1 MATPQ
6 EHLKKQHTTLLYMAL
21 QRLPGLGPQREARLF
36 SHFPTLDA
44 LLTADI
50 NDWHRA
56 RLTAETIAGLREI
69 SQRREQSRWAI
80 EARPDFELC
89 AERGWQ
95 LISQECVEYPAYLKQ
110 IATPPPLLFV
120 WGPVANLASPLIAMV
135 GSRKASRAGLE
146 AARAIAAGLVA
157 QGKVVCSGMALG
169 VDTACHKAAL
179 AAGGKTVAV
188 LGSGLGKLYPARNES
203 LAHAIAAQGC
213 VVSEFPPN
221 TGPHAGNFPQRNRI
235 VSGLSQAV
243 IVVEAAK
250 RSGSLITAR
259 FALEQNREVF
269 AVPGSINNPQ
279 SSGCN
284 ELIKQ
289 GASLL
294 TRAEDLLAEL
304 GPEIQAKESIEA
316 TKQTA
321 DDDAETTQL
330 AQVLFAVGFEP
341 TSMELIID
349 STEHSAAQV
358 GAALLQ
364 LQLLGRVEQ
373 RGAMYARIR

>member
-6 EHLKKQHTTLLYMAL
+6 ECAQKQHSVLLYMAL

-36 SHFPTLDA
+36 THFPTLDA
-44 LLTADI
+44 LLSADI

-56 RLTAETIAGLREI
+56 RLTAETITGLLEIRHNRE
-69 SQRREQSRWAI
+69 RSRWAL
-80 EARPDFELC
+80 EAQPDYEIC
-89 AERGWQ
+89 RERDWQ
-95 LISQECVEYPAYLKQ
+95 LISQECAEYPAYLKQ
-110 IATPPPLLFV
+110 VAKPPPLLFV
-120 WGPVANLASPLIAMV
+120 WGNVANLSAPLIAMV

-146 AARAIAAGLVA
+146 AARLIATQLVA
-157 QGKVVCSGMALG
+157 QGKIVCSGMALG
-169 VDTACHKAAL
+169 VDTACHQAAL

-188 LGSGLGKLYPARNES
+188 LGSGLAKLYPARNES

-235 VSGLSQAV
+235 ISGLSQAV
-243 IVVEAAK
+243 VVVEAAK

-294 TRAEDLLAEL
+294 TSAEDLLAEL
-304 GPEIQAKESIEA
+304 GPEIRAKESIET

-321 DDDAETTQL
+321 DDDAETIQL

-349 STEHSAAQV
+349 STEHNAAQV
-358 GAALLQ
+358 SAALLQ